1 MRYRDR
7 LTHEIISGQEV
18 RERASSRRL
27 PGPVVKVRKS
37 SKGPVQTIIG
47 IVFLAADEAK
57 WSDFEFNLALV
68 DPIIDQPPP
77 EHNDFTQSLREV
89 EPVEVD
95 GEFLQAWEIDERFES
110 IKDLRGALIRK
121 VRGICSVKLD
131 DGIVVDKMRVKIDA
145 RGLARLAIA
154 VIAYGKKETG
164 IKVKF
169 VVEDKVFDIDTTV
182 LGTMAERANAHIQSC
197 YARLAQLIQKI
208 KKSSDPMSINL
219 ETGWPDV

>member
-18 RERASSRRL
+18 RKRASSRRL

-37 SKGPVQTIIG
+37 SKGPVPTTIG

-57 WSDFEFNLALV
+57 WGDFEFNLALV
-68 DPIIDQPPP
+68 DPIIDQPLP

-95 GEFLQAWEIDERFES
+95 GELLQAWEIDERFEN
-110 IKDLRGALIRK
+110 IKDLRAALIRK
-121 VRGICSVKLD
+121 VKGINSIKRDAGITVNGMHIRTDPESVTRL
-131 DGIVVDKMRVKIDA
+131 IVA
-145 RGLARLAIA
+145 A
-154 VIAYGKKETG
+154 VAYGNEEMDAT
-164 IKVKF
+164 VKF
-169 VVEDKVFDIDTTV
+169 VVGYKIFDVDTTAF
-182 LGTMAERANAHIQSC
+182 GTIVRKVNDHIQSC

-208 KKSSDPMSINL
+208 KKSSDPMSIEL